1 MAVLWQDLR
10 YGLRSLRKDPL
21 FSTLVVLVLGLG
33 IGACTA
39 VFSVVDTV
47 LLRPLPFADPG
58 RLVQIQY
65 DISEDCLWEG
75 IPYRLVHDLA
85 EQTRALEAVAVLKS
99 ARFQLQGT
107 DFPETVDGFRIS
119 ASLFDMLGARAL
131 LGRTFLPGEDQPGG
145 SDVVVIGYRLWQR
158 WFGGD
163 PNLLGKPV
171 RVNGGLATVVG
182 IMPPRFQFVAN
193 PDRCEMWQ
201 PYAPGLHEQ
210 DQWDYLYAIGRVKQ
224 DVTPEQARSET
235 AALAQDLSQGYPERY
250 RKGALHLRPIRAMAR
265 GYTEAS
271 FWPLIGAVTLVLLIS
286 CANVANLLLSR
297 AVSREKEVAIRASLG
312 ASRCRVMRLM
322 LTESLLLSF
331 LGGCLGLL
339 FANWGIHLFAPLIPP
354 WLPVSRDIGID
365 MRVLAFAACALTATG
380 VGGGLVPACHPC
392 KTDLTGMLK
401 EGGIRSSAGHSH
413 RLLRRLL
420 VVSEVSL
427 ALILLVGAGLMI
439 QTVIRLLRIDPGFNP
454 RNLLVFNI
462 QLPDSTYRKNAQR
475 STAYEQVLAGI
486 KSLPGI
492 HSVGGIATSQ
502 SGYTPEGHSQPLQ
515 IHCCRCTAP
524 PCDYLHT
531 MGACLL
537 KGRLLTQEDLSG
549 LRDRVVINEIA
560 AQRFWPGEDPLGK
573 RLRGELQGSPW
584 MTVIGVVG
592 TLRPEGY
599 LEGAWPEVYLP
610 SVNTPAEHEWEY
622 TPSSA
627 RFVVRTS
634 VGSPDVIPAIRRQ
647 LAAVDVDLEV
657 RAFTQAEDQILR
669 DTARQ
674 RLYMRLL
681 MSFALL
687 GLILA
692 ATGTYAVI
700 SYSVAQRTHE
710 IGIRMA
716 LGARRCNVAAF
727 VIKEGLVLT
736 LIGTMIGVAG
746 ALALTRVL
754 RSLLYGVASTD
765 PTTYAAVSVL
775 FLVVGL
781 IACYVPARKAS
792 RIDPMAALRCE

>member
-1 MAVLWQDLR
+1 MRTLWQDIW
-10 YGLRSLRKDPL
+10 YGLRSLRKNPL
-21 FSTLVVLVLGLG
+21 FSALVVVVLGLG

-47 LLRPLPFADPG
+47 FLRPLPFADPG

-65 DISEDCLWEG
+65 DISEDYLWES
-75 IPYRLVHDLA
+75 IPYRVVRDLA
-85 EQTRALEAVAVLKS
+85 ERTRSLGAVALLKS
-99 ARFQLQGT
+99 SRFQLQGT
-107 DFPETVDGFRIS
+107 EFPETVDGFRIS
-119 ASLFDMLGARAL
+119 AGLFDMLGTKAL
-131 LGRTFLPGEDQPGG
+131 LGRTFLPGEDQPGRD
-145 SDVVVIGYRLWQR
+145 DVVVIGYRLWQR

-163 PNLLGKPV
+163 PNLLGKSV

-182 IMPPRFQFVAN
+182 IMPPRFQFVAD
-193 PDRCEMWQ
+193 PDGCEMWQ
-201 PYAPGLHEQ
+201 PYAPGLREQ
-210 DQWDYLYAIGRVKQ
+210 DQWDYLYAIGRVNRG
-224 DVTPEQARSET
+224 VTPEQARSET
-235 AALAQDLSQGYPERY
+235 AALAQNLSQAYPDRY
-250 RKGALHLRPIRAMAR
+250 RKGPLHLRSIRAMAR

-524 PCDYLHT
+524 PYDYLHT
-531 MGACLL
+531 MGARLL

-549 LRDRVVINEIA
+549 LRDKVVINEIA
-560 AQRFWPGEDPLGK
+560 AQRFWRGEDPLGK

-599 LEGAWPEVYLP
+599 VDWAGPELYVP
-610 SVNTPAEHEWEY
+610 SVNVPSEYQWEY
-622 TPSSA
+622 TPSSVQ
-627 RFVVRTS
+627 FVVRTF
-634 VGSPDVIPAIRRQ
+634 VDSPDLIPAIRRQ
-647 LAAVDVDLEV
+647 LAAVDADLEV
-657 RAFTQAEDQILR
+657 RAFTHAEDQILR
-669 DTARQ
+669 ATARQ

-681 MSFALL
+681 ISFALL

-716 LGARRCNVAAF
+716 LGARRGDVLAF

-746 ALALTRVL
+746 ALALTPVL
-754 RSLLYGVASTD
+754 RSLLYGVTPTD
-765 PTTYAAVSVL
+765 ATTFTAVSVL

-792 RIDPMAALRCE
+792 RTDPMAALRYE